1 MELECRRFK
10 RRILIARHNVE
21 QDLARE
27 VPFTHREYQPEVL
40 LTCMFDLVFLL
51 PLNIS
56 PSLQEL
62 NKRQTQKD
70 LEHAMLLRHH
80 ESMQELEFRHLGTIQ
95 KARAELI
102 RTQHQ
107 TELTNQLEY
116 NKRRERELRRKHV
129 MEVRQ
134 QPKSLKVH
142 GPECCFVTDST
153 TKPQHCFTLEC
164 LFFYKSKELQIKKQF
179 QETCKTQTRQYKAL
193 RNHLLET
200 TPKSD
205 HKAMLKRIKEEQTR
219 KLAILAEQYDHSIN
233 EMLSTQAVS
242 T

>member
-1 MELECRRFK
+1 
-10 RRILIARHNVE
+10 
-21 QDLARE
+21 
-27 VPFTHREYQPEVL
+27 
-40 LTCMFDLVFLL
+40 
-51 PLNIS
+51 
-56 PSLQEL
+56 
-62 NKRQTQKD
+62 
-70 LEHAMLLRHH
+70 MLLRHH

-134 QPKSLKVH
+134 QPKSLKVP
-142 GPECCFVTDST
+142 GPPPPLRRSVTASDQKLIRSHSLT
-153 TKPQHCFTLEC
+153 RLC
-164 LFFYKSKELQIKKQF
+164 LQSKELQIKKQF

-205 HKAMLKRIKEEQTR
+205 HKAVLKRLKEEQTR

-242 T
+242 A